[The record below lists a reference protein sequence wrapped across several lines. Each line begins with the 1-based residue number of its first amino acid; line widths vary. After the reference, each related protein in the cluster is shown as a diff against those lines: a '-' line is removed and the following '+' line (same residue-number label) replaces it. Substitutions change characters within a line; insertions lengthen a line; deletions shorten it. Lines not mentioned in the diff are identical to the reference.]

1 MERIN
6 KSLQSGTGSLKQ
18 RAGRKSQKRMW
29 MEQRAWL
36 RHGAFCICPSPLQFL
51 DFAMPQSTGALETA
65 FFLSLSHLP

>member
-6 KSLQSGTGSLKQ
+6 KSLQSGAGSLKQ
-18 RAGRKSQKRMW
+18 RAGRRSQKRMW

-36 RHGAFCICPSPLQFL
+36 WHEACGICPSPLQFL
-51 DFAMPQSTGALETA
+51 YFAIPQSTGA